1 MGILQ
6 MIGAALLVL
15 GWIFALTGSLGVL
28 RLPDFYS
35 RLHPAGM
42 TDSFAQGLIVLGL
55 CMYALQDLIPGEG
68 EPAPD
73 GMAVFGTLDL
83 VLKMLLLIALI
94 IFAEFFCSI
103 ALLFGFLTRLAVI
116 PLIIGM
122 SVAAFVAHAGAPFNG
137 RELPLLYLAMY
148 VVLLLT
154 GPGKIALDTLIYN
167 RFCPHSKKGK
177 EA

>member
-1 MGILQ
+1 
-6 MIGAALLVL
+6 MINKKTECCSYKNCCFDLKDYGLLVL
-15 GWIFALTGSLGVL
+15 RLILGIFMLTHGWAKLSNFSEMSQGFPAMLGMS
-28 RLPDFYS
+28 P
-35 RLHPAGM
+35 
-42 TDSFAQGLIVLGL
+42 TLGL
-55 CMYALQDLIPGEG
+55 S
-68 EPAPD
+68 
-73 GMAVFGTLDL
+73 
-83 VLKMLLLIALI
+83 LI

-103 ALLFGFLTRLAVI
+103 ALIFGFLTRLAVI